1 MAPMTSVYELTG
13 ITFELRKGGRELFF
27 WSLDTTP
34 SGAENLRGGLHAVT
48 GNDAVVAARALSS
61 AFWQFSYS
69 SGVTTI
75 KEKLC
80 EAI

>member
-1 MAPMTSVYELTG
+1 ME
-13 ITFELRKGGRELFF
+13 R
-27 WSLDTTP
+27 
-34 SGAENLRGGLHAVT
+34 T
-48 GNDAVVAARALSS
+48 GNDSFFVLSLGTTRSGADNLRVGLQAAPVTGKDALVAARALSS
-61 AFWQFSYS
+61 DFMRSSNS